1 MKLLKDIWDALA
13 IIGLGTV
20 VALIWI
26 ACRCLAKATASA
38 KKSNQDFRSR
48 TTVSDPE
55 MEDIGAEAWPANHPQ

>member
-13 IIGLGTV
+13 LIGLGTV
-20 VALIWI
+20 IALTWF
-26 ACRCLAKATASA
+26 AFRCIVKATASA